1 MSVQASSGSPVW
13 RSRRAV
19 VLGIL
24 AASALFW
31 LWLELRPPAPWSEQE
46 RALLQTLS
54 LDRLPPLP
62 PDPSNAVADDPRAAE
77 LGHYLFYDMRLSG
90 SGQFS
95 CSSCHRPELRFTDG
109 LQQARAHGKTLR
121 HTPSIVGS
129 AWSPW
134 QYWDGR
140 KDSQW
145 AQSLAPL
152 EDPREQASNRL
163 RLVRL
168 LQEDA
173 FYRARYEALFG
184 PLPDLSDHQRFP
196 EDAGPIPERPA
207 WQAAWNAMATDD
219 RRLVNTAF
227 TNLGK
232 LLAAFER
239 QVQPS
244 ATRFDHYVRA
254 LEAGDL
260 ARANSLLSRDERRG
274 LRLFIGK
281 ARCIDCHNG
290 PLFTNHEFHNTGLL
304 PLPGELPDQGR
315 RRAVALLRADPFN
328 CLGEYSD
335 APEEACQELRY
346 MRDNIELLG
355 ALRTP
360 SLRNSIGTAPYMH
373 QGQVATLR
381 EVLEHYNAAP
391 LAVIGHNEVEEP
403 LGLGW
408 RELRQLEAFLRVLDA
423 PVAGDPALLAPL
435 HRQAD

>member
-1 MSVQASSGSPVW
+1 MNASAGKDRSVW
-13 RSRRAV
+13 RSRGKA
-19 VLGIL
+19 VLGL
-24 AASALFW
+24 LGVMGLL
-31 LWLELRPPAPWSEQE
+31 LWLELQPPAPWSEAE
-46 RALLQTLS
+46 LALLRSLS
-54 LDRLPPLP
+54 LNQLPPLP

-77 LGHYLFYDMRLSG
+77 LGHYLFYDMRLSS

-109 LQQARAHGKTLR
+109 LRQARAQGKTLR

-140 KDSQW
+140 RDSQW
-145 AQSLAPL
+145 AQALAPL
-152 EDPREQASNRL
+152 EDPQEQASNRL

-168 LQEDA
+168 LQEDPY
-173 FYRARYEALFG
+173 YRKRYEALFG
-184 PLPDLSDHQRFP
+184 PLPDFSDRARFP
-196 EDAGPIPERPA
+196 EDAGPIPAREA
-207 WQAAWNAMATDD
+207 WQAAWNAMASND

-227 TNLGK
+227 ANLGK
-232 LLAAFER
+232 SLAAYQR
-239 QVQPS
+239 LLQPS
-244 ATRFDHYVRA
+244 PSRFDRYATA
-254 LEAGDL
+254 LEQGDL
-260 ARANSLLSRDERRG
+260 ASAEDLLSREERRG

-290 PLFTNHEFHNTGLL
+290 PLFSNHEFHNTGLL

-315 RRAVALLRADPFN
+315 RRAVAMLRADPFN

-335 APEEACQELRY
+335 APEGACQELSY
-346 MRDNIELLG
+346 MRDTIELLG

-360 SLRNSIGTAPYMH
+360 SLRNSIGTPPYMH
-373 QGQVATLR
+373 QGQMANLR

-403 LGLGW
+403 LGLNW
-408 RELRQLEAFLRVLDA
+408 LELSQLEAFLQSLDA
-423 PVAGDPALLAPL
+423 PVAGDAALLAPL
-435 HRQAD
+435 PRQAE